1 MFEVSLNLISFFARE
16 TKGAARRWAQLSDK
30 QKAHPRAEAR
40 HDATNLNAAP
50 SSRRPTLAHRTRWA

>member
-30 QKAHPRAEAR
+30 QKAHPRAEALPR
-40 HDATNLNAAP
+40 RDE
-50 SSRRPTLAHRTRWA
+50 SKRRPFI